1 MFNSVEV
8 GLDTDGDGILNFL
21 DADDDGDGLESALEN
36 PDPNN
41 NGLDED
47 AFDADNDGIKDY
59 LDPNNFVP
67 SSNPDPSRA
76 IEVYN
81 ALSPNGDGYN
91 DVFTIRNIELY
102 PENELIIFNR
112 WGKEIYKTE
121 AYGQYDRYFKG
132 YGPSGK
138 TVPVGTYF
146 YILKV
151 KINGSDKVYKGYL
164 YINR

>member
-1 MFNSVEV
+1 
-8 GLDTDGDGILNFL
+8 LDTDQDGLLNFL
-21 DADDDGDGLESALEN
+21 DSDDDGDGLETSLEN
-36 PDPNN
+36 PDSNN
-41 NGLDED
+41 DGSDID
-47 AFDADNDGIKDY
+47 SFDADNDGIKDY
-59 LDPNNFVP
+59 LDPNNY
-67 SSNPDPSRA
+67 STGIDPSKEL
-76 IEVYN
+76 EVYN

-102 PENELIIFNR
+102 PENELTIFNR